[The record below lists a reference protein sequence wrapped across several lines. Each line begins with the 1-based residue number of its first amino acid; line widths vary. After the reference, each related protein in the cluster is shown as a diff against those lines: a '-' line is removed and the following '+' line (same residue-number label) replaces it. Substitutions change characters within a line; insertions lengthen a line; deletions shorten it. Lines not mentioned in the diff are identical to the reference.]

1 MSLYYCDLCDTKH
14 NNDHT
19 PCFVVFGALRIGNPQ
34 LLDMPIRCEESH
46 EELYPPMR
54 TIVGATV
61 PGSRGMKGAPR
72 TQ

>member
-1 MSLYYCDLCDTKH
+1 MSLYYCDLCETFH
-14 NNDHT
+14 NNDYQ
-19 PCFVVFGALRIGNPQ
+19 PVAVVFGAIRENQGIV
-34 LLDMPIRCEESH
+34 PIRCEESH